1 MNPVRT
7 LIVDDEPLCRQR
19 VRSLLE
25 ADPEVTVVGECGDG
39 AEAAA
44 ALQAGQCDLVF
55 LDIQMP
61 TLNGLEVVKALD
73 PEAMPAIVFVTA
85 HQRFALDAF
94 ELHAVDYLL
103 KPFDRQRFEKALSW
117 AKEQLRRGA
126 RAEASAQLLALR
138 RESQAGRGPTDR
150 VLIKTPGRL
159 YFVKTD
165 AIDWI
170 EAAGNYLRVHTGGET
185 HLLRE
190 TMNNL
195 ERRLEPTRFVRIHRS
210 TIVNVERIR
219 ELQTLFH
226 GDYVVLLR
234 DGTELT
240 LSRNYRQNLA
250 ELLGESF

>member
-1 MNPVRT
+1 M
-7 LIVDDEPLCRQR
+7 
-19 VRSLLE
+19 
-25 ADPEVTVVGECGDG
+25 
-39 AEAAA
+39 
-44 ALQAGQCDLVF
+44 
-55 LDIQMP
+55 
-61 TLNGLEVVKALD
+61 
-73 PEAMPAIVFVTA
+73 
-85 HQRFALDAF
+85 
-94 ELHAVDYLL
+94 DYLL

-117 AKEQLRRGA
+117 AKEQLRRGT
-126 RAEASAQLLALR
+126 RAEASDQLLALR
-138 RESQAGRGPTDR
+138 RESQAGRGPADR

-170 EAAGNYLRVHTGGET
+170 EAAGNYLRLHSGGET

-190 TMNNL
+190 TMNNF

-240 LSRNYRQNLA
+240 LSRNYLHSAEASADLA
-250 ELLGESF
+250 QVGAKRAQLTVPASEPVSLEAPQPLREAAVTPAARARLSA